1 MARPTTEK
9 ICTVCGEPFLPSGG
23 RQKRCPDCKGDKPR
37 AGRNTLTA
45 AAQAAAE
52 LGISYGKYVAMSE
65 EERAR
70 AREEKTMAEQEKTA
84 EVGTVKAQTAENQ
97 VQQVQE
103 QVQPEQDAL
112 QEYIGYLNQQEVE
125 LTARLEHIRIA
136 LEEAAAY
143 NSVRHSEWRQR
154 QDNKNPRTGGNQ

>member
-9 ICTVCGEPFLPSGG
+9 ICITCGKPFLPNGG

-37 AGRNTLTA
+37 AGRDTLTA

-65 EERAR
+65 EERNR

-84 EVGTVKAQTAENQ
+84 EVGTVKVQTAENQ

-103 QVQPEQDAL
+103 QVQEQ
-112 QEYIGYLNQQEVE
+112 EM
-125 LTARLEHIRIA
+125 
-136 LEEAAAY
+136 
-143 NSVRHSEWRQR
+143 
-154 QDNKNPRTGGNQ
+154 

>member
-9 ICTVCGEPFLPSGG
+9 ICITCGKPFLPNGG

-37 AGRNTLTA
+37 AGRDTLTA

-65 EERAR
+65 EERNR

-84 EVGTVKAQTAENQ
+84 EVGTVKVQTAENQ

-103 QVQPEQDAL
+103 QVQPEQDTL
-112 QEYIGYLNQQEVE
+112 QEYIRYLNQQETE

-136 LEEAAAY
+136 LEEAAVY
-143 NSVRHSEWRQR
+143 DGVRHSGWRQH
-154 QDNKNPRTGGNQ
+154 KENPRTGGNR